1 MQIKNEKI
9 IKFLRDWK
17 ELLNTE
23 NPDLVTLFMAMANTK
38 YLINMDCL
46 TISRWLE
53 EKGYDT
59 MALRES
65 TFIDKLKP
73 AIDQFINMSH
83 ITGSTVN
90 KVNWLEFCQ
99 TYLYNYCG
107 LTLSEVIDTINNNS
121 KYLKARIDGQEI
133 IIDIS

>member
-1 MQIKNEKI
+1 MAQGC
-9 IKFLRDWK
+9 K
-17 ELLNTE
+17 ESE
-23 NPDLVTLFMAMANTK
+23 GGA
-38 YLINMDCL
+38 
-46 TISRWLE
+46 

-59 MALRES
+59 MFLRET

-73 AIDQFINMSH
+73 AIDKFIGMSH

-90 KVNWLEFCQ
+90 KVNWLEFCK

-107 LTLSEVIDTINNNS
+107 LTLSQVINIVNMHS
-121 KYLKARIDGQEI
+121 EYLKAKIDGQDI

>member
-1 MQIKNEKI
+1 MEVKNERV
-9 IKFLRDWK
+9 IKFLKNWK
-17 ELLNTE
+17 ELLNTSE
-23 NPDLVTLFMAMANTK
+23 PDLVTLFMAMANTK
-38 YLINMDCL
+38 YLINLDCII
-46 TISRWLE
+46 ISQWLE

-59 MALRES
+59 LMLKES

-73 AIDQFINMSH
+73 AIDKFIGMSH

-90 KVNWLEFCQ
+90 KVNWLEFCK

-107 LTLSEVIDTINNNS
+107 LTLSQVINVVNMNS

-133 IIDIS
+133 IIDIN